1 MFIVLSFAWGL
12 AVFHLVQAVTYAWNE
27 RQHDPAIMERT
38 KHLLGIFVIGSL
50 YLVTVYHL
58 TNLYFAQQVGFV
70 RFILI
75 EVGIYPALFWLGYIV
90 LGNLLPLGL
99 IYWPERKTN
108 CVAASVLVIAGA
120 FALLYV
126 FIIGGQA
133 YPLDIFPG
141 FTASSSFGD
150 GQIASYSPSIYE
162 LLLGLGGLA
171 IAFLLTT
178 VGVRIFNF
186 MPQD

>member
-1 MFIVLSFAWGL
+1 
-12 AVFHLVQAVTYAWNE
+12 
-27 RQHDPAIMERT
+27 MERT

-75 EVGIYPALFWLGYIV
+75 EGGIYPTLFWLGYIV
-90 LGNLLPLGL
+90 IGNLIPLGL
-99 IYWPERKTN
+99 IYWPGRKTS
-108 CVAASVLVIAGA
+108 CVAASVLVITGA
-120 FALLYV
+120 FAMLYV

-141 FTASSSFGD
+141 FSESSSFGD

-162 LLLGLGGLA
+162 FLLGFGGLA
-171 IAFLLTT
+171 IAFILTT

>member
-1 MFIVLSFAWGL
+1 
-12 AVFHLVQAVTYAWNE
+12 
-27 RQHDPAIMERT
+27 MERT
-38 KHLLGIFVIGSL
+38 KNLLGIFVIGSL

-70 RFILI
+70 RFILL
-75 EVGIYPALFWLGYIV
+75 EGGIYPIIFWLGYVV
-90 LGNLLPLGL
+90 LGNLVPLGL
-99 IYWPERKTN
+99 IYWPARKTD
-108 CVAASVLVIAGA
+108 CVAASVLVIVGA

-150 GQIASYSPSIYE
+150 GQIASYRPFDLRIPAWPRWACDCFPPHHRGRSH
-162 LLLGLGGLA
+162 LQLHAAGLTLH
-171 IAFLLTT
+171 
-178 VGVRIFNF
+178 R
-186 MPQD
+186 